1 MKRQKSEPTTPPL
14 PPEPPLPMDL
24 DGHLMMLEARAL
36 ETAKERL
43 SRLLDENFAEIFATF
58 RQVFT
63 AWCLQN
69 PDKKPS
75 AFKFPVSMS
84 TNLRMIRGDMA
95 VSVKAAWGIR
105 RKAQVDDALAKD
117 PAQPE
122 LDFEAAKPPSDEK
135 K

>member
-1 MKRQKSEPTTPPL
+1 MA
-14 PPEPPLPMDL
+14 M
-24 DGHLMMLEARAL
+24 EARAL

-43 SRLLDENFAEIFATF
+43 CRLLDENFAEIFSTF

-84 TNLRMIRGDMA
+84 TNLRMIRSDIA

-122 LDFEAAKPPSDEK
+122 LNFGADQPPDEAKA
-135 K
+135 